1 MLHNDLRQEFALVSS
16 SPLPRWRASGWLEA
30 GLWAT
35 CRRLAGAL
43 LLLATLD
50 AAGAATAAALTI
62 AVAKTPLSLPLY
74 VAQSQGYFDAEGV
87 QVKLV
92 DVVGG
97 KLAMDRLLL
106 GEADLA
112 TSSETVVM
120 FSSFQG
126 REFALLASFVTSSE
140 DVRLIGAKTVDPA
153 RPLQMRGKRIGM
165 VPASASQ
172 YYLDSWLLL
181 QGIDPNEV
189 TRVSLAPDAMES
201 ALARGEV
208 DAVVTWEPFAYRTLR
223 AVPQAKAFPNMGS
236 YTLSFN
242 LLVGSRHLGR
252 RDAELGKILRALE
265 RAEQFIRAQ
274 PQQAQALLRLRL
286 ELDPPFIDWIWP
298 RTHYQLSLNQSLL
311 YTLESEAR
319 WARQEGHVKA
329 ERSPNYLDF
338 IYPGPLR
345 SAVPG
350 AAGFGN

>member
-1 MLHNDLRQEFALVSS
+1 MNQRMDPHTVDRLRAIAE
-16 SPLPRWRASGWLEA
+16 
-30 GLWAT
+30 T
-35 CRRLAGAL
+35 RRFGVDTYLCTQGKPGDCCY
-43 LLLATLD
+43 LLLA
-50 AAGAATAAALTI
+50 
-62 AVAKTPLSLPLY
+62 
-74 VAQSQGYFDAEGV
+74 
-87 QVKLV
+87 
-92 DVVGG
+92 
-97 KLAMDRLLL
+97 
-106 GEADLA
+106 
-112 TSSETVVM
+112 
-120 FSSFQG
+120 
-126 REFALLASFVTSSE
+126 
-140 DVRLIGAKTVDPA
+140 
-153 RPLQMRGKRIGM
+153 
-165 VPASASQ
+165 
-172 YYLDSWLLL
+172 
-181 QGIDPNEV
+181 
-189 TRVSLAPDAMES
+189 
-201 ALARGEV
+201 GEV